1 MIDIF
6 AMKSYTIKNR
16 HIFVMV
22 LHLQGREAVLMY
34 FNAGNFF
41 SRMENKRIDVIGFGV
56 SNSELVFRL
65 AESGAQVK
73 LHDKRN
79 ADQLRPEQLTRLKSL
94 GVALSLGNGYL
105 DDLDGEIIFRT
116 PGMPFTTPALEK
128 ARQQGKI
135 VTSELE
141 VFMQLCPCPVYGIT
155 GSDGKTTTSSLIA
168 AMLEKSGRRV
178 HLGGNIGKPLLTI
191 LDKVQHNDIC
201 VVELSSFQLL
211 SMRCS
216 PDVAVVTNISPN
228 HLDVHKDMAEYVGAK
243 RNIVRHQGAFSKTV
257 LSADND
263 GSLAFAD
270 EVRGKLSLF
279 SRRHEVTDGA
289 WMDDNG
295 DIWHSTCGRAVKL
308 FNRRD
313 IKLPGM
319 HNVENILTAIAAVW
333 GDVSPKSICE
343 AACEFGGVE
352 HRIEFVREKAGVR
365 WYNDSIATS
374 PSRMIAGLLSFEQ
387 KLIVIAGGYDKNIPF
402 EPMVGPVI
410 NKVKTLILTG
420 ATADKIEAA
429 VKAGKGF
436 EESGIK
442 ILRAED
448 IAAAVKL
455 ADSEASSGDI
465 VTLSPACASF
475 DAFANFEQRGIYYKK
490 LVNEL

>member
-1 MIDIF
+1 
-6 AMKSYTIKNR
+6 
-16 HIFVMV
+16 
-22 LHLQGREAVLMY
+22 MY
-34 FNAGNFF
+34 FNAKNFF
-41 SRMENKRIDVIGFGV
+41 SKMENKRIDVIGFGV

-65 AESGAQVK
+65 AESGAHVK
-73 LHDKRN
+73 LHDKRTEQ
-79 ADQLRPEQLTRLKSL
+79 QLRPEQVEKLKTF
-94 GVALSLGNGYL
+94 GVMLSLGENYL

-116 PGMPFTTPALEK
+116 PGMPFTAPALEK
-128 ARQQGKI
+128 ARKQGRI

-141 VFMQLCPCPVYGIT
+141 IFMQLCPCPVYGIT

-168 AMLEKSGRRV
+168 VMIACSGKRV

-191 LDKVQHNDIC
+191 LDKVQPEDVC

-243 RNIVRHQGAFSKTV
+243 RNIVRHQSAFSKAV
-257 LSADND
+257 LSADNE
-263 GSLAFAD
+263 GSLAFSD

-279 SRRHEVTDGA
+279 SRHHEVTDGA

-295 DIWHSTCGRAVKL
+295 DLWHSTGGRAVKL
-308 FNRRD
+308 LNRSE

-319 HNVENILTAIAAVW
+319 HNVENVLTAIAAVW
-333 GDVSPKSICE
+333 GDVSPKAICE
-343 AACEFGGVE
+343 AVSSFGGVE
-352 HRIEFVREKAGVR
+352 HRIEFVRDKNGVR

-374 PSRMIAGLLSFEQ
+374 PTRMIAGLLSFEQ

-402 EPMVGPVI
+402 EPMVAPVI

-420 ATADKIEAA
+420 ETADKIEAA
-429 VKAGKGF
+429 VRAGSGF
-436 EESGIK
+436 DQSGLK
-442 ILRAED
+442 ILRADD
-448 IAAAVKL
+448 IADAVKI
-455 ADSEASSGDI
+455 AYSEAKPGDI

>member
-1 MIDIF
+1 MF
-6 AMKSYTIKNR
+6 
-16 HIFVMV
+16 
-22 LHLQGREAVLMY
+22 
-34 FNAGNFF
+34 FNAANFF
-41 SRMENKRIDVIGFGV
+41 SMLENKRVDVIGFGV

-65 AESGAQVK
+65 AESGAHVK
-73 LHDKRN
+73 LHDKRREE
-79 ADQLRPEQLTRLKSL
+79 QLRPEQLERLKSA
-94 GVALSLGNGYL
+94 GVELSLGENYL
-105 DDLDGEIIFRT
+105 DDLNGEIVFRT
-116 PGMPFTTPALEK
+116 PGMPYTSSALVK
-128 ARQQGKI
+128 AREEGRI

-141 VFMQLCPCPVYGIT
+141 IFMQLCPCPVYGIT

-168 AMLEKSGRRV
+168 AMLEKSGKRV

-191 LDKVQHNDIC
+191 LDKVQPDDLC

-257 LSADND
+257 LSADNE

-279 SRRHEVTDGA
+279 SRRHEVADGA
-289 WMDDNG
+289 WMDNDG
-295 DIWHSTCGRAVKL
+295 DIWHSTGGRAVRL
-308 FNRRD
+308 LNRSE

-319 HNVENILTAIAAVW
+319 HNVENVLTAIAAVW
-333 GDVSPKSICE
+333 GTVSPKAICE
-343 AACEFGGVE
+343 VAREFGGVE
-352 HRIEFVREKAGVR
+352 HRIEFVREKDGVR

-402 EPMVGPVI
+402 EPMVEPVI

-429 VKAGKGF
+429 VKNGEGF
-436 EESGIK
+436 EDSQMK
-442 ILRAED
+442 ILRAASIDE
-448 IAAAVKL
+448 AVKL
-455 ADSEASSGDI
+455 AADEAVEGDI

-475 DAFANFEQRGIYYKK
+475 DAFANFEQRGIYFKK